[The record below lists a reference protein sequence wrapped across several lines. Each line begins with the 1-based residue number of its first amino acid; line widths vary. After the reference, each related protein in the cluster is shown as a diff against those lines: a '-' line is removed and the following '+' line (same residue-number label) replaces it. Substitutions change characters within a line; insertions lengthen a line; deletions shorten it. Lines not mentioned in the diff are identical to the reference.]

1 LTGIT
6 VIGLGKMGRAM
17 AERLIGSG
25 FTVRLA
31 NRGAAAREPFTAR
44 GIATFARAA
53 DAAAGA
59 EVVVSMLTDDAA
71 LAEVALGEGGL
82 VEAMAPG
89 SLHIVMSTVSPGITR
104 ELRAAHRQRG
114 SDLVAAPVMGRPDV
128 AATGALW
135 ILAAGEPALE
145 MRCLPI
151 FAVLG
156 RGYTWLGEDP
166 GLANVAKIVSNFLL
180 VSTVELVAEAFALA
194 EASGLPA
201 ERYYEIGKM
210 LFPTPIYEGYGGR
223 MLRGAF
229 QPAGFSAAMA
239 LKDIGMALGLATEGG
254 SPAPVAETVRERLRT
269 AEARG
274 RLTWDLSA
282 LIEVAREER
291 TARDG

>member
-1 LTGIT
+1 MTT
-6 VIGLGKMGRAM
+6 VAVIGLGSMGRAL
-17 AERLIGSG
+17 AERLIGGG

-31 NRGAAAREPFTAR
+31 NRGAAAREPFAAR

-59 EVVVSMLTDDAA
+59 EVVVSMLADDAA
-71 LAEVALGEGGL
+71 LRAVALGDGGL
-82 VEAMAPG
+82 VEAMAPR

-104 ELRAAHRQRG
+104 ELSAAHRQRG
-114 SDLVAAPVMGRPDV
+114 ADLVAAPVMGRPDV

-145 MRCLPI
+145 ARCQPI

-156 RGYTWLGEDP
+156 RGYTWLGDDP
-166 GLANVAKIVSNFLL
+166 GLASVAKIVSNFLL
-180 VSTVELVAEAFALA
+180 VSTVEMVAEAFALA
-194 EASGLPA
+194 EANGLPA

-229 QPAGFSAAMA
+229 QPAGFSTAMA
-239 LKDIGMALGLATEGG
+239 LKDIGLALGLATEGG
-254 SPAPVAETVRERLRT
+254 SPAPVAETVRERLRA

-274 RLTWDLSA
+274 RLDWDLSA
-282 LIEVAREER
+282 LIEVARR
-291 TARDG
+291 ARDG